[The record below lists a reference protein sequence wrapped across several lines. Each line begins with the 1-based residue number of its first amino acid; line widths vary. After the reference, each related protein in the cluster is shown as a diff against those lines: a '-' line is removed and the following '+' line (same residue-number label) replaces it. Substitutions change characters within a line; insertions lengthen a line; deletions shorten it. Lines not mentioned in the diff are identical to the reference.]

1 LEAAVRAVPVHVL
14 RAAALAGAA
23 LVAAAAGLTQASPVG
38 KSLRE
43 GKPITGILFGTDLVD
58 HARHSD
64 TLMWWRYDPRAG
76 RADLLSIPRDTRVDV
91 PGYKF
96 RRVNEVYTYHYAK
109 TKDHAQAAEALRRA
123 VSGLLDV
130 EGTPLEPQVCMHVDY
145 AGFRKFIDLIGGV
158 PVRVDEPMH
167 YDDNAGKLHIHY
179 EPGDHVLSGQKALE
193 YIRFRGRSGDR
204 GRVLRQMDFLRVLL
218 EKASSPTI
226 FLRWPRLVGVAAGG
240 FRSTLSVADL
250 LPLALEVKHLRPER
264 ITPALLPGHPRG
276 ASWEADAERLAYMMA
291 QWGGRPAAAPPPA
304 APLARKIT
312 VKVRNGAGRAGL
324 ALAATRALRSA
335 GFDVLDW
342 GDYNAR
348 QTKTRVLDRSGAIEN
363 ARKVAQTLGTES
375 VLSDV
380 DPALRTDVEVI
391 LGDDYIR

>member
-1 LEAAVRAVPVHVL
+1 MKSLPQNFL
-14 RAAALAGAA
+14 R
-23 LVAAAAGLTQASPVG
+23 LVALCGLGLVTVTAVLTQASPVARA
-38 KSLRE
+38 LRA
-43 GKPITGILFGTDLVD
+43 GDPITGILFGTDLVD

-76 RADLLSIPRDTRVDV
+76 RVDVLSIPRDTKVDV

-96 RRVNEVYTYHYAK
+96 HRVNEVYTYHYAK
-109 TKDHAQAAEALRRA
+109 TGSHSKSAEALRQA

-130 EGTPLEPQVCMHVDY
+130 KGTALEPRICMHVDY
-145 AGFRKFIDLIGGV
+145 AGFRKFIDLLGGV
-158 PVRVDEPMH
+158 PVHVDEPMH

-179 EPGDHVLSGQKALE
+179 EAGDYVLSGRQALE

-204 GRVLRQMDFLRVLL
+204 GRVLRQMDFLRVLI
-218 EKASSPTI
+218 EKAWSPTL
-226 FLRWPRLVGVAAGG
+226 FLRWPRLVSVVAGG
-240 FRSTLSVADL
+240 FRSSVSVADL
-250 LPLALEVKHLRPER
+250 LPLALEVRHLRPER
-264 ITPALLPGHPRG
+264 ITPALLPGRPAG
-276 ASWEADAERLAYMMA
+276 AAWDIDRERLSYMMA

-304 APLARKIT
+304 VPLARKIT
-312 VKVRNGAGRAGL
+312 VKVRNGTKRSGL
-324 ALAATRALRSA
+324 ALSATRLLRSS

-348 QTKTRVLDRSGAIEN
+348 QVKTRVLDRSGTIEN

-380 DPALRTDVEVI
+380 DPSLRTDVEVI
-391 LGDDYIR
+391 LGDDYAK